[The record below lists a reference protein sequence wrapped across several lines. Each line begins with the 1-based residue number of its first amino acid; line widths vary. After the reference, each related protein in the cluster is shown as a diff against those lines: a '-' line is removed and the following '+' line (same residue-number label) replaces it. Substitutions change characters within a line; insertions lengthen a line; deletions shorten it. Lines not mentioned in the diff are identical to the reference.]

1 MPPSP
6 GPHLAQVTS
15 LPVSP
20 QVAVSPGMLVQGM
33 ALQPDRCVSL
43 SRSHNGSEPVTHL
56 QSRDNIHRVVLRC
69 Q

>member
-43 SRSHNGSEPVTHL
+43 SRSHNGSEPQLPICRAGITFTEL
-56 QSRDNIHRVVLRC
+56 S
-69 Q
+69 